1 MNFLFASDSFKGS
14 LTSEKISEL
23 LTKSAL
29 KIFPDC
35 TTCSVLTADGGE
47 GTLDAV
53 LAGTG
58 GEKITITAKDPLGR
72 SISACYGKINE
83 NSAIIEMAQA
93 SGLPLLGESEKNPLK
108 TSTFGTG
115 ELIRAALD
123 SGAENITVAIGG
135 SATNDGG
142 MGAMSA
148 LGVKFFDKNGNL
160 LKGTGEDLEKVADID
175 ITNLHSGAK
184 DAKFTVMCD
193 VNNPLTG
200 ENGATYIFGAQKG
213 ADCDMQK
220 RLESGMK
227 NYASVI
233 KEKLGISCENLSG
246 GGAAGGLGAALLVF
260 LNAEMKS
267 GIETLLDL
275 INFDEL
281 VKKADVIITGEGRMD
296 GQSVCGKVASGVGL
310 RAKKAGKPAFAIVG
324 SIGDGAEKIFDSGI
338 SSVLPTVNSPMTLD
352 SAIKNAESL
361 YESAAERLFR
371 IIRASI
377 NLK

>member
-23 LTKSAL
+23 LNKAAL

-35 TTCSVLTADGGE
+35 KTASVLTADGGE

-53 LAGTG
+53 LSGTG
-58 GEKITITAKDPLGR
+58 GEKITIKAQDPLGR
-72 SISACYGKINE
+72 EISACFGKTDE
-83 NSAIIEMAQA
+83 KSAIVEMATA
-93 SGLPLLGESEKNPLK
+93 SGLPLLKDNERNPLK
-108 TSTFGTG
+108 TSSFGTG
-115 ELIRAALD
+115 ELICAAL
-123 SGAENITVAIGG
+123 SGGAENITVAIGG

-148 LGVKFFDKNGNL
+148 LGIKFNDKDGNL
-160 LKGTGEDLEKVADID
+160 IKGSGEDLEKVADID
-175 ITNLHSGAK
+175 TTGLHEGAK
-184 DAKFTVMCD
+184 KAKITVMCD
-193 VNNPLTG
+193 VNNPLIG

-213 ADCDMQK
+213 ADSNMQK
-220 RLESGMK
+220 RLENGMK
-227 NYASVI
+227 NYSSVI
-233 KEKLGISCENLSG
+233 KEKLGISCDSLAG

-275 INFDEL
+275 INFDDL

-296 GQSVCGKVASGVGL
+296 GQSVCGKVASGIGL
-310 RAKKAGKPAFAIVG
+310 RAKKANKPAFAIVG
-324 SIGDGAEKIFDSGI
+324 GMGDGAEKIFDSGI
-338 SSVLPTVNSPMTLD
+338 CSVMPTVNSPMSLD
-352 SAIKNAESL
+352 DAIKNAETL
-361 YESAAERLFR
+361 YENAAERLFR
-371 IIRASI
+371 IIKASM